1 MIFAHFITAPQIEHQ
16 IHLRQKLHPDIII
29 TTGERI
35 PPATQ
40 VLISGRPG
48 RDALLAAPELKYVLI
63 PFAGLNAETATLMRD
78 FPQVSVHNLHHNAL
92 ITGEMALA
100 LLLAAARQLIPIDR
114 EFRKHDWTLRYNT
127 VPTVILDGKTVV
139 IVGYG
144 EIGRYLGKVLTA
156 MGMHVLGV
164 RRTVQPDDDPERI
177 FPIDSLHEI
186 LPRADVLM
194 VCVPATPATDNLIG
208 ETELR
213 LMPRGGLLVNVGRGA
228 VIDQTALY
236 NALKDGHLYAAGSDV
251 WYHYPTD
258 IESRTHTPPADVP
271 FHELD
276 NMVMSPHRG
285 GAGGT
290 DEVEYRRMD
299 AIAQSL
305 NALIENGT
313 MPHRVQVERGY

>member
-40 VLISGRPG
+40 VLISGRPS
-48 RDALLAAPELKYVLI
+48 RDALLAATELKYVLI
-63 PFAGLNAETATLMRD
+63 PFAGLNAETAELMRD

-127 VPTVILDGKTVV
+127 VPTVILDGKTVL
-139 IVGYG
+139 ILGYG
-144 EIGRYLGKVLTA
+144 EIGRYLGRVLTA

-177 FPIDSLHEI
+177 FSIDSLHEI
-186 LPRADVLM
+186 LPRAHVMM

-251 WYHYPTD
+251 WYHYPPD
-258 IESRTHTPPADVP
+258 VDSRTHTPPADVP

-290 DEVEYRRMD
+290 DEVEYRRME

-305 NALIENGT
+305 NALVENGT